1 MQRDAIAA
9 ARNAGCSSGRISQPP
24 PPPFYSAA
32 TGIYS
37 SIHPPVALPTDPSLT
52 LVAHL
57 FARLPLADPGAPTL
71 VDAATA
77 SAVSR
82 ADLRRLVASLAAGLR
97 RRHGVRKGS
106 VVLLLLPNSV
116 AFPVSFLAVLA
127 AGAVATTMNPSSS
140 PAEIAAQ
147 ARATG
152 ACLVLASRDGAAR
165 LPPLA
170 APVVLVPE
178 ILDHSAAADDGD
190 DDQRVFAAFRAML
203 DGGGGDGTETA
214 VPVVGQDDAV
224 AILYSSGTSG
234 RSKGVVLTH
243 RNLIAMTELFVRFE
257 ASQYHARGAR
267 ENVYMAALPMSHV
280 YGLSLFA
287 VGLLSIGATVVVMR
301 RFDAGDAVAA
311 IGRYK
316 VTHMPLVPP
325 IMAAMVRAA
334 AAGGVPPS
342 QVASL
347 VQVSCGAAPIT
358 AALIH
363 EFLQAFPHVDFIQ
376 GYGMTESTAVG
387 TRGFNTSKHK
397 KYTSVGL
404 LAPNMHAKIVHLE
417 SSSCLPPGFSGELWL
432 HGPGI
437 MKGYLSDDDDACTRK
452 DGWLRTGDIA
462 YFDLDGYLYIV
473 GRLKDTIKYKGFQI
487 APGDLEEV
495 LIHHP
500 EILDVAVTSAE
511 DEEAG
516 EIPVAFVV
524 RRSGSNLSC
533 KQVMEYVAKQVAP
546 YKRVRKVVFVEAI
559 PKSPAGKVLRRLLR
573 NSHDTAAAATS
584 SCSISSKL

>member
-9 ARNAGCSSGRISQPP
+9 RNAGCSNGSAFPP
-24 PPPFYSAA
+24 PSFYSAA
-32 TGIYS
+32 AGIYS
-37 SIHPPVALPTDPSLT
+37 SVHPPVVLPSDPSLS
-52 LVAHL
+52 LVPYL
-57 FARLPLADPGAPTL
+57 FARLPLADPTAPSL
-71 VDAATA
+71 VDATTA
-77 SAVSR
+77 VSVSR
-82 ADLRRLVASLAAGLR
+82 ADLRRLIPSLAAGLR

-116 AFPVSFLAVLA
+116 VFPVSFLAVLA

-140 PAEIAAQ
+140 PTEIAAQ

-152 ACLVLASRDGAAR
+152 ASLVLASRDGAGK

-170 APVVLVPE
+170 APVVFVPE
-178 ILDHSAAADDGD
+178 ILDLSATAADDD
-190 DDQRVFAAFRAML
+190 DKRVFAAFRALL
-203 DGGGGDGTETA
+203 DDGETA
-214 VPVVGQDDAV
+214 KTLAPAAVGQEDAA
-224 AILYSSGTSG
+224 AILYSSGTTG

-243 RNLIAMTELFVRFE
+243 RNLIAMVELFVRFE
-257 ASQYHARGAR
+257 ASQYARGAR
-267 ENVYMAALPMSHV
+267 ENVYLAALPMSHV

-287 VGLLSIGATVVVMR
+287 VGLLSLGATVVVMR
-301 RFDAGDAVAA
+301 RFDAGDAIRA

-316 VTHMPLVPP
+316 VTHLPLVPP
-325 IMAAMVRAA
+325 IMAALVRAA

-342 QVASL
+342 EVASL
-347 VQVSCGAAPIT
+347 VQVSSGAAPT
-358 AALIH
+358 RATLIH

-376 GYGMTESTAVG
+376 GYGMTESTAIG

-397 KYTSVGL
+397 KYISVGL

-417 SSSCLPPGFSGELWL
+417 SGSCLPPGSPGELWL

-437 MKGYLSDDDDACTRK
+437 MKGYLNDDDDVCTRK

-462 YFDLDGYLYIV
+462 YFDSDGYLYIV

-500 EILDVAVTSAE
+500 EIVDVAVTSDE
-511 DEEAG
+511 DEGAG

-524 RRSGSNLSC
+524 RKSGSTLSC
-533 KQVMEYVAKQVAP
+533 VQVMEYVAKQVAP
-546 YKRVRKVVFVEAI
+546 YKRVRKVIFVEAI
-559 PKSPAGKVLRRLLR
+559 PKSAAGKVLRRLLK
-573 NSHDTAAAATS
+573 NMLDDASSTS
-584 SCSISSKL
+584 SCSVSSKL